1 MSTINEV
8 EKYQWHVDEM
18 RRLAKQEPRTNILG
32 KEFLIYP
39 EVFHPDHWDEIVAV
53 GNAELLKVVKEE
65 ALGKSDEDSF
75 DFLEVGC
82 GAGYTAVLVAL
93 VSEKC
98 RVWATDINDIAV
110 ENTIENAKIHQVDDR
125 LKAVTANV
133 FDHKEISGK
142 KFDMVY
148 WDFPWFGQHTEPGT
162 QLEKLMRSIIDPG
175 YQNFR
180 RYLSQAKE
188 VLKKSGRIFVLFS
201 FDLGGKELFERVV
214 KETGWS
220 YKIFCSYE
228 RQQIEVSI
236 VEFF

>member
-148 WDFPWFGQHTEPGT
+148 
-162 QLEKLMRSIIDPG
+162 
-175 YQNFR
+175 
-180 RYLSQAKE
+180 
-188 VLKKSGRIFVLFS
+188 
-201 FDLGGKELFERVV
+201 
-214 KETGWS
+214 
-220 YKIFCSYE
+220 
-228 RQQIEVSI
+228 
-236 VEFF
+236 